1 MKYLEAFLLA
11 FKILFYKDFICE
23 ERGFVDHV
31 DK

>member
-11 FKILFYKDFICE
+11 FKMLFYKAFIRG
-23 ERGFVDHV
+23 ERCFVDHV